1 MYQGKYYMAS
11 CALWVG
17 GAGMRARALPAQPDG
32 RKIEALGG
40 MVHTPV
46 SRESERW

>member
-1 MYQGKYYMAS
+1 
-11 CALWVG
+11 
-17 GAGMRARALPAQPDG
+17 MRARALPAQPDG

-46 SRESERW
+46 SRASER